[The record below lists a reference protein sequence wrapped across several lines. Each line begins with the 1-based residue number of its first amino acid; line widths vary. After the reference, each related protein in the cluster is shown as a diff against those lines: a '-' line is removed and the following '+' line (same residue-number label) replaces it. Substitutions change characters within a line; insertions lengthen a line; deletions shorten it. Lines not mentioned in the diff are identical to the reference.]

1 MNKKFITLVLPI
13 ILGVVLV
20 AAIGYYA
27 VFSATFNVVPAIT
40 LSGECED
47 TLGDVYSGDVVEGSE
62 CIITN
67 DAPTERDLVLT
78 NDATEGIEVS
88 YIGELQLSMKDTTTW
103 EAFGDS
109 ITVGYTVIGDSFE
122 VTGVPEGYTAIYY
135 KDEVVGLE
143 GRVVNPQPAIS
154 IVGIGDLPEIDDA
167 NVDALTDYTQ
177 SPDFYNQMKGAK
189 LWIVSTSDLTGEELN
204 WANMGT
210 YYYEMDLIQYNS
222 DGEIVLYSGASLTI
236 TPVYDIGVG
245 VTGEQT
251 VTTTVDKN

>member
-20 AAIGYYA
+20 AAVTYYA
-27 VFSATFNVVPAIT
+27 IFSATFNVVPAIT

-88 YIGELQLSMKDTTTW
+88 YIGTLGLSKKDSAWAPTGTPI
-103 EAFGDS
+103 S
-109 ITVGYTVIGDSFE
+109 IGYTIIGDSFE
-122 VTGVPEGYTAIYY
+122 VTDVPEGYTAIYY

-143 GRVVNPQPAIS
+143 GRIANPQPAIS
-154 IVGIGDLPEIDDA
+154 IVGIGNLPQLDDA
-167 NVDALTDYTQ
+167 NMDELANYCAE
-177 SPDFYNQMKGAK
+177 PDFYNQCKGAK
-189 LWIVSTSDLTGEELN
+189 IWVVPNADLVDSTLN
-204 WANMGT
+204 WANMAN
-210 YYYEMDLIQYNS
+210 YYYELDLIQYNAE
-222 DGEIVLYSGASLTI
+222 GEITLSPGASLTVK
-236 TPVYDIGVG
+236 PVYEIGAG

-251 VTTTVDKN
+251 IITTIA